1 MSLNS
6 TPDKSGRLNQSNN
19 GERILWGAVLV
30 LLAALVLVTVAGLA
44 FIGQTPLGQS
54 IINALFATNTEQALW
69 YVTRAAGL
77 VAYLLLWFS
86 TAWGLAVSSKVLDY
100 FLHRTFTYDLHQF
113 ISLLAIGFTLLHVVV
128 LLGDKYLPFSVAE
141 ILVPF
146 LSPYRPVWVGIG
158 VIGFYLT
165 LLVSVTFYI
174 RKYIGA
180 KTFRAIHLL
189 SFLAY
194 IGATVHGIFSGTDSP
209 LWTTEAMYAGTALV
223 IVFLTAHWLVML
235 ALNKLDRPATAPAM
249 VDRRTTGNL
258 SR

>member
-1 MSLNS
+1 MSLNNMPDSS
-6 TPDKSGRLNQSNN
+6 TIHKKSDN
-19 GERILWGAVLV
+19 GDNILWGA
-30 LLAALVLVTVAGLA
+30 LLALMAALALVLVVTLVL
-44 FIGQTPLGQS
+44 IGRTPLGQALM
-54 IINALFATNTEQALW
+54 NALFATNTTQTLW

-77 VAYLLLWFS
+77 MAYLLLWFS

-100 FLHRTFTYDLHQF
+100 FLHRPFTYDLHQF
-113 ISLLAIGFTLLHVVV
+113 ISLLAIGFILLHVVV

-141 ILVPF
+141 ILIPF

-180 KTFRAIHLL
+180 KTFRVIHLL

-194 IGATVHGIFSGTDSP
+194 IGATVHGIFAGTDSP
-209 LWTTEAMYAGTALV
+209 LWTTQAMYAGTALV
-223 IVFLTAHWLVML
+223 VVFLTVHWLVML
-235 ALNKLDRPATAPAM
+235 VLNRFDRPVRSGAM
-249 VDRRTTGNL
+249 SDRATGNL